1 MTPETGPGT
10 GPVRVLV
17 LQGPNLDL
25 LGTRE
30 PERYGTVTLAQLTAR
45 LDARAAALGLEL
57 RHVQSNHEG
66 ALVDAVRDAAAAGLR
81 GAVVNAAAY
90 THTSVALRDV
100 FLATRLPFVE
110 VHLTNP
116 WAREPFRRRNLL
128 VDLSRGTVSG
138 FGAAGYELALDGL
151 AAQLTR

>member
-1 MTPETGPGT
+1 VEL
-10 GPVRVLV
+10 LV

-30 PERYGTVTLAQLTAR
+30 PDRYGRETLASITER
-45 LDARAAALGLEL
+45 LDARAAALGVAL

-66 ALVDAVRDAAAAGLR
+66 VLIDAVRDAARDGVR
-81 GAVVNAAAY
+81 GAVVNAAAF

-100 FLATRLPFVE
+100 FLATGLPFVE
-110 VHLTNP
+110 VHLSNV

-128 VDLSRGTVSG
+128 VDVAW
-138 FGAAGYELALDGL
+138 GAVTGLGPDGYLYALDAVVARL
-151 AAQLTR
+151 RA

>member
-1 MTPETGPGT
+1 MSTP
-10 GPVRVLV
+10 RAVLV

-30 PERYGTVTLAQLTAR
+30 PSVYGSQTLGGLTLR
-45 LDARAAALGLEL
+45 LDRLASDLGVSL

-66 ALVDAVRDAAAAGLR
+66 TLVDAVRDAWRDGLAGAL
-81 GAVVNAAAY
+81 VNAAAY

-110 VHLTNP
+110 VHLSNVF
-116 WAREPFRRRNLL
+116 AREPFRHRSLL
-128 VDLSRGTVSG
+128 SDVALGQVTG
-138 FGAAGYELALDGL
+138 LGPIGYELALRGL
-151 AAQLTR
+151 LAHLSG